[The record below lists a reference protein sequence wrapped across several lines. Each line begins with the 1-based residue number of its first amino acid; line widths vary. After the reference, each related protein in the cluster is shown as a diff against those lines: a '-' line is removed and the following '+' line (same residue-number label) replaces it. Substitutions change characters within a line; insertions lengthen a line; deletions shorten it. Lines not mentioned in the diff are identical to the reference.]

1 MAEVNKPIMLYI
13 EEHYLAFSSELYK
26 FIFQKMDTQ
35 SELRTSAME
44 VVDSA
49 LSVEDVVASNN
60 DLKDWLKE
68 ITDSSVDDLSADV
81 DSAETNLG
89 KLSSDLI
96 EFSTSITENNFED
109 GITDITNQVDE
120 LKTLID
126 GYSDEVSDNDDSEL
140 VSKIDTVKSNFAS
153 TKNGID
159 NAINSLNGIEGNQ
172 QDNNGMISRIE
183 DFKANLNFSDWSYTA
198 GNYIQPIIDR
208 CDDMIEMLNRTMN
221 ENEMDEFE
229 VLVTQ
234 FKSSADASLSWFAD
248 WNKR

>member
-172 QDNNGMISRIE
+172 QDNSGMISQIE
-183 DFKANLNFSDWSYTA
+183 EFKSNLNFSDWSYTA
-198 GNYIQPIIDR
+198 GNYIQPLKDR
-208 CDDMIEMLNRTMN
+208 CDEMIEMLDKKMN

-229 VLVTQ
+229 VLITQ